1 MVEVVKTDS
10 VRATKNRFWSFLK
23 KANILGIIGAVIVI
37 AFIGC
42 AVLAPWLSPYDP
54 NKANLLAR
62 STPPA
67 WLSGGSSEH
76 LLGTDQLG
84 RDLLSRLIFG
94 TRVALIVGFGG
105 ILLTSVI
112 GVTLGLIAGYFG
124 GWIDSVISR
133 IVDTLLSI
141 PNVLLYLAALGVF
154 GPSLTVLILVI
165 GFINWTTF
173 ARVTRGEVLR
183 VKNQEYVE
191 AAVAFGQSTPMI
203 IGKHVLPNILGP
215 LIVVATLNVATI
227 IILEASLSFLGF
239 GVQPPAVT
247 WGRML
252 ADGRDYLATAWWLAT
267 FPGLFITALGLGLIF
282 LGDWL
287 RDILDPRL

>member
-1 MVEVVKTDS
+1 M
-10 VRATKNRFWSFLK
+10 ATITALKSNRILLSLK
-23 KANILGIIGAVIVI
+23 KGNVLGLIGMVIVL
-37 AFIGC
+37 AFIFC
-42 AVLAPWLSPYDP
+42 AIFAPWLAPHDP
-54 NKANLLAR
+54 NSPNLLAR
-62 STPPA
+62 TLPPV
-67 WLSGGSSEH
+67 WLPEGLWEYP
-76 LLGTDQLG
+76 LGTDQLG
-84 RDLLSRLIFG
+84 RDLLSRLLYG
-94 TRVALIVGFGG
+94 TRVALTVGFGG

-112 GVTLGLIAGYFG
+112 GVFLGLVAGYFG
-124 GWIDSVISR
+124 GWLDSAISR
-133 IVDTLLSI
+133 LIDTLLSI

-154 GPSLTVLILVI
+154 GPSLTMLILVI

-183 VKNQEYVE
+183 VKHQEYVE
-191 AAVAFGQSTPMI
+191 AAVAFGQSTPKI
-203 IGKHVLPNILGP
+203 LAKHVLPNILAP

-239 GVQPPAVT
+239 GVQPPTVT

-267 FPGLFITALGLGLIF
+267 FPGLFITMLGLGLIF

-287 RDILDPRL
+287 RDVLDPRL